1 MSNHSTAYEAFFD
14 DCFLEKDPICDLRR
28 EDSLELDR
36 YASELIAKMLE
47 GENLDL
53 KELT

>member
-1 MSNHSTAYEAFFD
+1 MLMSKLSTAYEAFFD

-36 YASELIAKMLE
+36 YASELISKMLE
-47 GENLDL
+47 RENLDL
-53 KELT
+53 T